1 MVLDRT
7 DNVSWLSLRN
17 LPKVHILV
25 PDQMNTYDVMV
36 ADDVVFTTNSLKI
49 FLDQV
54 KARSGKAVAR
64 ESEIDGNA

>member
-1 MVLDRT
+1 
-7 DNVSWLSLRN
+7 
-17 LPKVHILV
+17 
-25 PDQMNTYDVMV
+25 MV